1 MSHAAPN
8 AAAAADRCGATVV
21 ILAKLPRPGHVKTRL
36 IPVLGP
42 QGTADLARTLLLRTV
57 RIALEARPWKVEL
70 CVTPSVTDPGWASLQ
85 PRLEAMATA
94 AGQALDWSSQAKGDL
109 GQRMLNAAADALRT
123 GNPVIL
129 TGTDCLEF
137 SPQLL
142 RQTARALAFHDA
154 VMQPAH
160 DGGYALL
167 GLQRVH
173 PRLFEAIPWGHAT
186 VALHTR
192 ERMAELGWSLQEGAC
207 VHDIDT
213 PEDLQRLRTTML
225 FDRALRE
232 GPEQC

>member
-8 AAAAADRCGATVV
+8 PAAATDLSGATVV
-21 ILAKLPRPGHVKTRL
+21 ILAKLPQPGQVKTRL
-36 IPVLGP
+36 IPVLGR
-42 QGTADLARTLLLRTV
+42 QGAANLARTLLLRTV
-57 RIALEARPWKVEL
+57 QIALEARPGKVEL
-70 CVTPSVTDPGWASLQ
+70 CVTPSVTDPGWATLQ
-85 PRLEAMATA
+85 PRLEAMAAA
-94 AGQALDWSSQAKGDL
+94 AGQALDWSSQAAGDL
-109 GQRMLNAAADALRT
+109 GQRMLNAAADALQA

-129 TGTDCLEF
+129 SGTDCLEF

-142 RQTARALAFHDA
+142 QQTARALAFHDA

-173 PRLFEAIPWGHAT
+173 PRLFEAIPWGRAS
-186 VALHTR
+186 VAVRTR
-192 ERMAELGWSLQEGAC
+192 ERIAELGWSLHEGPC

-213 PEDLQRLRTTML
+213 PEDLQRLRKTGL
-225 FDRALRE
+225 SDRLLRE